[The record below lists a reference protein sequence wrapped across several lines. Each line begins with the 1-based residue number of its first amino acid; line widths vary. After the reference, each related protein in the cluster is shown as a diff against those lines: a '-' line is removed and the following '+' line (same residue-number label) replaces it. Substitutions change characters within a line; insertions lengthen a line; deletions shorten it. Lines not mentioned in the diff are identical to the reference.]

1 MKKIFCILCVLI
13 SCSVEVRPVK
23 KPVVA
28 VYAAW
33 KFNQYG
39 LEQIPWSRFSHIA
52 IASVYPREDATLEST
67 AVDGFIQKCVE
78 LAKQH
83 NKKVILSVGGAG
95 EGSKAFRRI
104 MAQPALAQQFVNN
117 LVAYAKHHK
126 VDGVDIDWEYWTLQ
140 SEHNQG
146 GNDPIESQYLLELVK
161 AVRVAV
167 GPQMFLS
174 VDIAP
179 GEWLGGQYKLELQEF
194 ADYVNLMAFD
204 FTGAWPSSKVGHH
217 ADYAMFVKA
226 IQHTLDRGFHKEKLL
241 VGLPAYGVEF
251 IDGKNLAIR
260 HVGFNE
266 IATLA
271 VNNAQA
277 LENGQINNIYFDTKE
292 QFARKARYVTANGLA
307 GVFVF
312 DLASDVLDDKRSLMY
327 SLKQYILIDQDSD
340 VRQ

>member
-1 MKKIFCILCVLI
+1 MKKVILMLLVLVA
-13 SCSVEVRPVK
+13 CSVDSRPLQ

-33 KFNQYG
+33 KYNLYG

-52 IASVYPREDATLEST
+52 LASVYPREDGTLESS
-67 AVDGFIQKCVE
+67 AVDSFIVRCVE

-104 MAQPALAQQFVNN
+104 MADAVLAQQFVNN
-117 LVAYAKHHK
+117 LAAYAKQYK

-140 SEHNQG
+140 AERNQG
-146 GNDPIESQYLLELVK
+146 GNDPIESQYLLNLVK
-161 AVRVAV
+161 SVRAAI
-167 GPQMFLS
+167 GPEMLLT

-179 GEWLGGQYKLELQEF
+179 GEWLGPQYKVELQEF
-194 ADYVNLMAFD
+194 VNYVNLMAFD
-204 FTGAWPSSKVGHH
+204 FTGAWPSSEVGHH

-226 IQHTLDRGFHKEKLL
+226 IRHTLDKGFRKDKLL
-241 VGLPAYGVEF
+241 VGLPAYGIEF
-251 IDGKNLAIR
+251 IDGKNLRIR

-266 IATLA
+266 IVALA
-271 VNNAQA
+271 AKNTQA
-277 LENGQINNIYFDTKE
+277 LKQGKIDNIYFETNE
-292 QFARKARYVTANGLA
+292 HFLRKAKYVTTNELA

-312 DLASDVLDDKRSLMY
+312 DIASDVLDEKLSLMN
-327 SLKQYILIDQDSD
+327 SLRKYILIDHEGDD
-340 VRQ
+340 RL